1 MIEEKLTMAQMT
13 IHVVW
18 AALCTRWLVVATGGV
33 TGVAGVV
40 FVVVGVGVD
49 GVGRWSWWG
58 EMAASSKVVMVDVD
72 VTWCSTFIM
81 WCVEGGLKM
90 TCE

>member
-13 IHVVW
+13 IRVVW

-49 GVGRWSWWG
+49 GVGRWLW
-58 EMAASSKVVMVDVD
+58 
-72 VTWCSTFIM
+72 
-81 WCVEGGLKM
+81 
-90 TCE
+90 